1 MVLMH
6 VLKTSVFRFTDKMN
20 RIFAPKFYHD
30 RKDTNF
36 LKDLNYVGEKK
47 EIDEI
52 NFSELHLLGRK
63 LYEYRLGTNLR
74 PKSFHPRELD
84 WPFPNKWYQSIGFTI
99 HGFSF
104 EFKKAPNTIKNILNP
119 NDSLINVENGAENAD
134 NNLMAEISFPSEKS
148 IKEKIAKYN
157 AIPTKSYIKESY
169 FLYDKSNLIK
179 KTFVTAIN
187 KQLSLYGSFSY
198 FSGKTTVTNLKMI
211 NSSDFLKFFIE
222 KRSLKNN
229 ISLQLL
235 NVNGSA
241 VKTSNK
247 KIHNFSITK
256 LGKKRKNSMREPIET
271 IIIRVSKI
279 LKL

>member
-1 MVLMH
+1 MYNFDAPFRLFHADVGNLEFLGKNATFPQYVL
-6 VLKTSVFRFTDKMN
+6 VLV
-20 RIFAPKFYHD
+20 
-30 RKDTNF
+30 
-36 LKDLNYVGEKK
+36 DL
-47 EIDEI
+47 
-52 NFSELHLLGRK
+52 FSSK
-63 LYEYRLGTNLR
+63 LYTY
-74 PKSFHPRELD
+74 PMKSR
-84 WPFPNKWYQSIGFTI
+84 
-99 HGFSF
+99 
-104 EFKKAPNTIKNILNP
+104 KKIRQKL
-119 NDSLINVENGAENAD
+119 EQ
-134 NNLMAEISFPSEKS
+134 FY
-148 IKEKIAKYN
+148 KEVKGKRQGKKMYN

-198 FSGKTTVTNLKMI
+198 FSGKTTVTNLKLI

-241 VKTSNK
+241 VKTSDK
-247 KIHNFSITK
+247 KIHDFSITK